1 MRNSTRIVGG
11 PLLLAAALIVARF
24 LFPNKM
30 NFITEIS
37 IFSIYVMGC
46 NTLYGYLG
54 MVSFGQP
61 FYLSIGAYSAAIY
74 LAYLGGNPLVSIALG
89 IGMGFMVGVV
99 FGPFFVRLRGDYF
112 ALVNAAIC
120 AIGLFVFEKLLI
132 PITRGDDGLWYRA
145 KMVALPGL
153 DIRQPANFFFFVMGV
168 LVIVLILYRWVDQSV
183 LGISFRAIKV
193 NERKMRF
200 LGYSAFKIKWIGFI
214 LASMLSSLAGALYAV
229 NFGFVNPN
237 LGTPH
242 RAAEVLVA
250 TLIGGSGTVY
260 GPFFGSFAFI
270 GIRDVVSKYITR
282 WEFFVGVLTLVV
294 LFKFGK
300 GIWGNIDL
308 LIRERL
314 TESGKESALGMYPVP
329 SIKKEINKKPWTW
342 RCSCGQWSSGSARA
356 GSSFSSPLEYR
367 SGLV

>member
-1 MRNSTRIVGG
+1 MKDSVRIVGG
-11 PLLLAAALIVARF
+11 PLLLMAGLIVARI
-24 LFPNKM
+24 LIPTKM

-37 IFSIYVMGC
+37 IFTIYVMGC
-46 NTLYGYLG
+46 NLLYGYLG

-74 LAYLGGNPLVSIALG
+74 LAYLGHNPLVSILAGLVMG
-89 IGMGFMVGVV
+89 LVIGLIL
-99 FGPFFVRLRGDYF
+99 GPFFVRLRGDYF

-120 AIGLFVFEKLLI
+120 AIGLFIFEKLLL

-145 KMVALPGL
+145 RMSATPLL
-153 DIRQPANFFFFVMGV
+153 DIRQPANFFFFVMIV
-168 LVIVLILYRWVDQSV
+168 FAIVLILFRYMDQSV
-183 LGISFRAIKV
+183 LGVSFRAVKV

-214 LASMLSSLAGALYAV
+214 LASMLSGLAGALYAV
-229 NFGFVNPN
+229 NFGFVNPH

-242 RAAEVLVA
+242 RSAEVLVA
-250 TLIGGSGTVY
+250 TLIGGAGTVY

-270 GIRDVVSKYITR
+270 GIRDVVSRYITR
-282 WEFFVGVLTLVV
+282 WEFCVGVLTLIV

-308 LIRERL
+308 LIRE
-314 TESGKESALGMYPVP
+314 KF
-329 SIKKEINKKPWTW
+329 KKRNEMARDGNVS
-342 RCSCGQWSSGSARA
+342 CSVNRKGDQ
-356 GSSFSSPLEYR
+356 
-367 SGLV
+367 

>member
-1 MRNSTRIVGG
+1 MRQSVRMIGG
-11 PLLLAAALIVARF
+11 PLLLVAALIVVRI
-24 LFPNKM
+24 LVPSKM

-46 NTLYGYLG
+46 NVLYGYLG

-61 FYLSIGAYSAAIY
+61 FYLSVGAYSSAIY
-74 LAYLGGNPLVSIALG
+74 LAYLGHNPLISIFVG
-89 IGMGFMVGVV
+89 IAVGFVVGLVL
-99 FGPFFVRLRGDYF
+99 GPFFVRLRGDYF
-112 ALVNAAIC
+112 ALVNAATC
-120 AIGLFVFEKLLI
+120 AIGLFIFEKLLI

-145 KMVALPGL
+145 RMTATPIL
-153 DIRQPANFFFFVMGV
+153 DIRQPASFFFFVMVV
-168 LVIVLILYRWVDQSV
+168 LAVVLILFRYTDQSV
-183 LGISFRAIKV
+183 LGVAFRAVKV

-214 LASMLSSLAGALYAV
+214 LASMFSGLAGALYAV

-250 TLIGGSGTVY
+250 TLLGGSGTVY
-260 GPFFGSFAFI
+260 GPFFGSLAFI

-282 WEFFVGVLTLVV
+282 WEFFVGVLTLIV

-300 GIWGNIDL
+300 GIWGNIDF
-308 LIRERL
+308 IVREKL
-314 TESGKESALGMYPVP
+314 GKKRETNRYGNASCPVDR
-329 SIKKEINKKPWTW
+329 K
-342 RCSCGQWSSGSARA
+342 GA
-356 GSSFSSPLEYR
+356 
-367 SGLV
+367 

>member
-1 MRNSTRIVGG
+1 MKQSVRMIGG
-11 PLLLAAALIVARF
+11 PLLLVAALIVVRI
-24 LFPNKM
+24 LVPSKM

-46 NTLYGYLG
+46 NVLYGYLG

-61 FYLSIGAYSAAIY
+61 FYLSVGAYSSAIY
-74 LAYLGGNPLVSIALG
+74 LAYLGHNPLISIFVG
-89 IGMGFMVGVV
+89 IAVGFVVGLVL
-99 FGPFFVRLRGDYF
+99 GPFFVRLRGDYF
-112 ALVNAAIC
+112 ALVNAATC
-120 AIGLFVFEKLLI
+120 AIGLFIFEKLLI

-145 KMVALPGL
+145 RMTATPIL
-153 DIRQPANFFFFVMGV
+153 DIRQPASFFFFVMVV
-168 LVIVLILYRWVDQSV
+168 LAVVLMLFRYTDQSV
-183 LGISFRAIKV
+183 LGISFRAVKV

-214 LASMLSSLAGALYAV
+214 LASMFSGLAGALYAV

-250 TLIGGSGTVY
+250 TLLGGSGTVY
-260 GPFFGSFAFI
+260 GPFFGSLAFI

-282 WEFFVGVLTLVV
+282 WEFFVGVLTLIV

-300 GIWGNIDL
+300 GIWGNIDF
-308 LIRERL
+308 IVREKL
-314 TESGKESALGMYPVP
+314 GKKREMNRYGNASCPVDRRP
-329 SIKKEINKKPWTW
+329 
-342 RCSCGQWSSGSARA
+342 
-356 GSSFSSPLEYR
+356 
-367 SGLV
+367 

>member
-1 MRNSTRIVGG
+1 MIGG
-11 PLLLAAALIVARF
+11 PLLLVAVLIATRLLV
-24 LFPNKM
+24 PNKM
-30 NFITEIS
+30 NFLIEVS

-46 NTLYGYLG
+46 NVLYGYLG

-61 FYLSIGAYSAAIY
+61 FYLGVGAYAGAIY
-74 LAYLGGNPLVSIALG
+74 LAYLGHSPLISVLAG
-89 IGMGFMVGVV
+89 IVIGFITGAVL
-99 FGPFFVRLRGDYF
+99 GPFFVRLRGDYF

-120 AIGLFVFEKLLI
+120 AIGLFIFEKLLI

-145 KMVALPGL
+145 RMTATPLL
-153 DIRQPANFFFFVMGV
+153 DIRRPTHFFFFVMLV
-168 LVIVLILYRWVDQSV
+168 LGIVLFLVRYADQSV
-183 LGISFRAIKV
+183 LGVSLRAVKV

-200 LGYSAFKIKWIGFI
+200 LGYSAFKIKWVGFT
-214 LASMLSSLAGALYAV
+214 LASMLSGLAGALYAV

-260 GPFFGSFAFI
+260 GPFFGSLAFI

-282 WEFFVGVLTLVV
+282 WEFFVGILTLIV
-294 LFKFGK
+294 LFKFNR

-308 LIRERL
+308 LFREKFGRRGI
-314 TESGKESALGMYPVP
+314 TASAGKA
-329 SIKKEINKKPWTW
+329 
-342 RCSCGQWSSGSARA
+342 
-356 GSSFSSPLEYR
+356 SSPI
-367 SGLV
+367 SPSNPKFK

>member
-1 MRNSTRIVGG
+1 MKQSVRIIGG
-11 PLLLAAALIVARF
+11 PLLLVAALIGVRF
-24 LFPNKM
+24 LVPSKM

-46 NTLYGYLG
+46 NVLYGYLG

-61 FYLSIGAYSAAIY
+61 FYLSVGAYSAAIY
-74 LAYLGGNPLVSIALG
+74 LAYLGNNPLISILVG
-89 IGMGFMVGVV
+89 IAIGFLVGLVL
-99 FGPFFVRLRGDYF
+99 GPFFVRLRGDYF
-112 ALVNAAIC
+112 ALVNAATC
-120 AIGLFVFEKLLI
+120 AIGLFIFEKLLI

-145 KMVALPGL
+145 RMAATPIL
-153 DIRQPANFFFFVMGV
+153 DIRQPANFFLFVMLV
-168 LVIVLILYRWVDQSV
+168 LAAVLILFRYTDQSV
-183 LGISFRAIKV
+183 LGVSFRAVKV

-214 LASMLSSLAGALYAV
+214 LASMLSGLAGALYAV

-250 TLIGGSGTVY
+250 TLLGGSGTVY
-260 GPFFGSFAFI
+260 GPFFGSLAFI

-282 WEFFVGVLTLVV
+282 WEFFVGVLTLIV

-300 GIWGNIDL
+300 GIWGNIDF
-308 LIRERL
+308 IVRERL
-314 TESGKESALGMYPVP
+314 GKKREPTRYGDVSCPVDRRP
-329 SIKKEINKKPWTW
+329 
-342 RCSCGQWSSGSARA
+342 
-356 GSSFSSPLEYR
+356 
-367 SGLV
+367 

>member
-1 MRNSTRIVGG
+1 MIGG
-11 PLLLAAALIVARF
+11 PLLLVAALIGMRILV
-24 LFPNKM
+24 PNKM

-46 NTLYGYLG
+46 NVLYGYLG

-61 FYLSIGAYSAAIY
+61 FYLSVGAYSAAIY
-74 LAYLGGNPLVSIALG
+74 LAYLGHNPLISIFVG
-89 IGMGFMVGVV
+89 IAVGFVVGLVL
-99 FGPFFVRLRGDYF
+99 GPFFVRLRGDYF
-112 ALVNAAIC
+112 ALVNAATC
-120 AIGLFVFEKLLI
+120 AIGLFIFEKLLI

-145 KMVALPGL
+145 RMTATPIL
-153 DIRQPANFFFFVMGV
+153 DIRQPASFFFFVMVV
-168 LVIVLILYRWVDQSV
+168 LAVVLILFRYTDQSV
-183 LGISFRAIKV
+183 LGVSFRAVKV

-214 LASMLSSLAGALYAV
+214 LASMLSGLAGALYAV

-250 TLIGGSGTVY
+250 TLLGGSGTVY
-260 GPFFGSFAFI
+260 GPFFGSLAFI

-282 WEFFVGVLTLVV
+282 WEFFVGVLTLIV

-300 GIWGNIDL
+300 GIWGNIDF
-308 LIRERL
+308 IVREKL
-314 TESGKESALGMYPVP
+314 GKKREMNRYGNASCPVDR
-329 SIKKEINKKPWTW
+329 K
-342 RCSCGQWSSGSARA
+342 GA
-356 GSSFSSPLEYR
+356 
-367 SGLV
+367 

>member
-1 MRNSTRIVGG
+1 MSKNIRIIGG
-11 PLLLAAALIVARF
+11 PLLLVVALLAARI
-24 LFPNKM
+24 LFPTKM

-37 IFSIYVMGC
+37 IFTIYVMGC
-46 NTLYGYLG
+46 NVLYGYLG

-61 FYLSIGAYSAAIY
+61 FYLGIGAYAAAIY
-74 LAYLGGNPLVSIALG
+74 LAYLGNSPLVSIACG
-89 IGMGFMVGVV
+89 IGIGLIVGVV
-99 FGPFFVRLRGDYF
+99 LGPFFVRLRGDYF

-120 AIGLFVFEKLLI
+120 AIGLFVFEKLLL

-145 KMVALPGL
+145 RMSETPLL
-153 DIRQPANFFFFVMGV
+153 DIRQPANFFFFVMIV
-168 LVIVLILYRWVDQSV
+168 FAAVLILFRYMDQSV

-214 LASMLSSLAGALYAV
+214 LASMLSSLAGSLYAV

-250 TLIGGSGTVY
+250 TLIGGAGTVY

-282 WEFFVGVLTLVV
+282 WEFFVGALTLIV

-308 LIRERL
+308 LIHEKFGR
-314 TESGKESALGMYPVP
+314 
-329 SIKKEINKKPWTW
+329 KKETVRFGNVSCPVNKKGD
-342 RCSCGQWSSGSARA
+342 R
-356 GSSFSSPLEYR
+356 
-367 SGLV
+367 

>member
-1 MRNSTRIVGG
+1 M
-11 PLLLAAALIVARF
+11 LLVAALIVVRI
-24 LFPNKM
+24 LVPSKM

-46 NTLYGYLG
+46 NVLYGYLG

-61 FYLSIGAYSAAIY
+61 FYLSVGAYSSAIY
-74 LAYLGGNPLVSIALG
+74 LAYLGHNPLISIFVG
-89 IGMGFMVGVV
+89 IAVGFVVGLVL
-99 FGPFFVRLRGDYF
+99 GPFFVRLRGDYF
-112 ALVNAAIC
+112 ALVNAATC
-120 AIGLFVFEKLLI
+120 AIGLFIFEKLLI

-145 KMVALPGL
+145 RMTATPIL
-153 DIRQPANFFFFVMGV
+153 DIRQPASFFFFVMVV
-168 LVIVLILYRWVDQSV
+168 LAVVLILFRYTDQSV
-183 LGISFRAIKV
+183 LGVAFRAVKV

-214 LASMLSSLAGALYAV
+214 LASMFSGLAGALYAV

-250 TLIGGSGTVY
+250 TLLGGSGTVY
-260 GPFFGSFAFI
+260 GPFFGSLAFI

-282 WEFFVGVLTLVV
+282 WEFFVGVLTLIV

-300 GIWGNIDL
+300 GIWGNIDF
-308 LIRERL
+308 IVREKL
-314 TESGKESALGMYPVP
+314 GKKREMNRYGNPSCPVDR
-329 SIKKEINKKPWTW
+329 K
-342 RCSCGQWSSGSARA
+342 GA
-356 GSSFSSPLEYR
+356 
-367 SGLV
+367 

>member
-1 MRNSTRIVGG
+1 MRDSVRIVGG
-11 PLLLAAALIVARF
+11 PLLLVAALVVARF
-24 LFPNKM
+24 LFPTKM

-61 FYLSIGAYSAAIY
+61 FYLSVGAYAAAIY
-74 LAYLGGNPLVSIALG
+74 LAYLGGNPLVSIVLG
-89 IGMGFMVGVV
+89 IGAGFMVGIIL
-99 FGPFFVRLRGDYF
+99 GPSFVRLRGDYF

-120 AIGLFVFEKLLI
+120 AIGLFIFEKLLI
-132 PITRGDDGLWYRA
+132 PITRGDDGLWYRGRMMA
-145 KMVALPGL
+145 IPGL
-153 DIRQPANFFFFVMGV
+153 DIRQPTNFFFFVIGV
-168 LVIVLILYRWVDQSV
+168 LAVVLILYRWVDQSV

-282 WEFFVGVLTLVV
+282 WEFFVGILTLVV

-314 TESGKESALGMYPVP
+314 IRKRGKVRFGDVSCPVVE
-329 SIKKEINKKPWTW
+329 KGN
-342 RCSCGQWSSGSARA
+342 Q
-356 GSSFSSPLEYR
+356 
-367 SGLV
+367 

>member
-1 MRNSTRIVGG
+1 MRMVLG
-11 PLLLAAALIVARF
+11 PLLLVAALLVARV
-24 LFPNKM
+24 LFPAKM

-46 NTLYGYLG
+46 NVLYGYLG

-61 FYLSIGAYSAAIY
+61 FYLGIGAYSAAIY
-74 LAYLGGNPLVSIALG
+74 LAYLGTDPFLSILCG
-89 IGMGFMVGVV
+89 IAIGFLIGLI

-120 AIGLFVFEKLLI
+120 AIGLFVFEKLLL

-145 KMVALPGL
+145 RMTALPFL
-153 DIRQPANFFFFVMGV
+153 DIRLPANFFFFVMIT
-168 LVIVLILYRWVDQSV
+168 LALILILFRYMDQSV
-183 LGISFRAIKV
+183 LGISFRAVKA

-200 LGYSAFKIKWIGFI
+200 IGYSAFKIKWVGFT
-214 LASMLSSLAGALYAV
+214 LASMLSGLAGALYAV

-250 TLIGGSGTVY
+250 TLLGGSGTVY

-282 WEFFVGVLTLVV
+282 WEFFVGVLTLIV
-294 LFKFGK
+294 LFKFNK
-300 GIWGNIDL
+300 GIWGNLDL
-308 LIRERL
+308 LFREKVRRKREIIRYERG
-314 TESGKESALGMYPVP
+314 SCPVNQRG
-329 SIKKEINKKPWTW
+329 E
-342 RCSCGQWSSGSARA
+342 Q
-356 GSSFSSPLEYR
+356 
-367 SGLV
+367 

>member
-1 MRNSTRIVGG
+1 MLVG
-11 PLLLAAALIVARF
+11 ALVVARF
-24 LFPNKM
+24 LFPAKM

-37 IFSIYVMGC
+37 IFTIYVMGC
-46 NTLYGYLG
+46 NVLYGYLG

-74 LAYLGGNPLVSIALG
+74 LAYLGNSPLVSIACG
-89 IGMGFMVGVV
+89 IGMGLIVGVV
-99 FGPFFVRLRGDYF
+99 LGPFFVRLRGDYF

-120 AIGLFVFEKLLI
+120 AIGLFIFEKLLL

-145 KMVALPGL
+145 RMSETPLL
-153 DIRQPANFFFFVMGV
+153 DIRQPASFFFFVMIVLAVV
-168 LVIVLILYRWVDQSV
+168 LVLFRSMDQSV
-183 LGISFRAIKV
+183 LGISFRAVKT

-200 LGYSAFKIKWIGFI
+200 LGYSTFGIKWIGFT
-214 LASMLSSLAGALYAV
+214 LASMLSGLAGSLYAV
-229 NFGFVNPN
+229 NLGFVNPY

-250 TLIGGSGTVY
+250 TLIGGAGTVY

-282 WEFFVGVLTLVV
+282 WEFFVGVLTLIV
-294 LFKFGK
+294 LFRFGK

-308 LIRERL
+308 LIRERFGKKRETARL
-314 TESGKESALGMYPVP
+314 GNVSCRTNQTESSEKL
-329 SIKKEINKKPWTW
+329 
-342 RCSCGQWSSGSARA
+342 
-356 GSSFSSPLEYR
+356 L
-367 SGLV
+367 

>member
-1 MRNSTRIVGG
+1 MKQSVRMIGG
-11 PLLLAAALIVARF
+11 PLLLVAALIGIRILV
-24 LFPNKM
+24 PNKM

-46 NTLYGYLG
+46 NVLYGYLG

-61 FYLSIGAYSAAIY
+61 FYLSVGAYSAAIY
-74 LAYLGGNPLVSIALG
+74 LAYLGHNPLISAV
-89 IGMGFMVGVV
+89 GFVVGLVL
-99 FGPFFVRLRGDYF
+99 GPFFVRLRGDYF
-112 ALVNAAIC
+112 ALVNAATC
-120 AIGLFVFEKLLI
+120 AIGLFIFEKLLI

-145 KMVALPGL
+145 RMTATPIL
-153 DIRQPANFFFFVMGV
+153 DIRQPASFFFFVMVV
-168 LVIVLILYRWVDQSV
+168 LAVVLILFRYTDQSV
-183 LGISFRAIKV
+183 LGVSFRAVKV

-214 LASMLSSLAGALYAV
+214 LASMFSGLAGALYAV

-250 TLIGGSGTVY
+250 TLLGGSGTVY
-260 GPFFGSFAFI
+260 GPFFGSLAFI

-282 WEFFVGVLTLVV
+282 WEFFVGVLTLIV

-300 GIWGNIDL
+300 GIWGNIDF
-308 LIRERL
+308 IVREKL
-314 TESGKESALGMYPVP
+314 GKKREMKRYGNASCPVDR
-329 SIKKEINKKPWTW
+329 K
-342 RCSCGQWSSGSARA
+342 GA
-356 GSSFSSPLEYR
+356 
-367 SGLV
+367 

>member
-1 MRNSTRIVGG
+1 MMKMNNGTRIIGG
-11 PLLLAAALIVARF
+11 PLLLVAVLIASRW
-24 LFPNKM
+24 LFPAKM

-37 IFSIYVMGC
+37 IFAIYVMGC
-46 NTLYGYLG
+46 NLLYGYLG

-61 FYLSIGAYSAAIY
+61 FYLSIGAYAAAIY
-74 LAYLGGNPLVSIALG
+74 LAYLGKNPLVSVGCG
-89 IGMGFMVGVV
+89 IGIGLVIGAVL
-99 FGPFFVRLRGDYF
+99 GPFFVRLRGDYF

-120 AIGLFVFEKLLI
+120 AIGLFIFEKLLL

-145 KMVALPGL
+145 RMSQMPLL
-153 DIRQPANFFFFVMGV
+153 DIRQPAEFFFFVM
-168 LVIVLILYRWVDQSV
+168 IIFAAVLILFRYMDQSV
-183 LGISFRAIKV
+183 LGISFRAVKV

-200 LGYSAFKIKWIGFI
+200 LGYSAFGIKWIGFT
-214 LASMLSSLAGALYAV
+214 LASMLSSLAGSLYAV
-229 NFGFVNPN
+229 NFGFVNPY

-250 TLIGGSGTVY
+250 TLIGGAGTVY

-282 WEFFVGVLTLVV
+282 WEFFVGILTLIV

-308 LIRERL
+308 LVREKFER
-314 TESGKESALGMYPVP
+314 
-329 SIKKEINKKPWTW
+329 KKEPVSFGDL
-342 RCSCGQWSSGSARA
+342 SCTVNPK
-356 GSSFSSPLEYR
+356 SPGKL
-367 SGLV
+367 L

>member
-1 MRNSTRIVGG
+1 VREKQGPARVRGNGDEPMRSSTRVLGG
-11 PLLLAAALIVARF
+11 PLLLVAALIVARF
-24 LFPNKM
+24 LFPTKM

-61 FYLSIGAYSAAIY
+61 FYLSIGAYAAAIY
-74 LAYLGGNPLVSIALG
+74 LAYLGGNPLVSVALG

-99 FGPFFVRLRGDYF
+99 LGPSFVRLRGDYF

-145 KMVALPGL
+145 KMVATPGL
-153 DIRQPANFFFFVMGV
+153 DLRQPASFFFFVMAV
-168 LVIVLILYRWVDQSV
+168 LAAVLILYRWVDQSV
-183 LGISFRAIKV
+183 LGVSFRAIKV

-250 TLIGGSGTVY
+250 TLIGGAGTVY

-270 GIRDVVSKYITR
+270 GIRDVVSKYISR
-282 WEFFVGVLTLVV
+282 WEFFVGIMTLIV
-294 LFKFGK
+294 LFKFGR

-308 LIRERL
+308 FLRERF
-314 TESGKESALGMYPVP
+314 SRKPKKVSFGDVSCPV
-329 SIKKEINKKPWTW
+329 
-342 RCSCGQWSSGSARA
+342 GQKGDQ
-356 GSSFSSPLEYR
+356 
-367 SGLV
+367 

>member
-1 MRNSTRIVGG
+1 MSKAIRAIGG
-11 PLLLAAALIVARF
+11 PLLLGAAVVAGRMF
-24 LFPNKM
+24 IPSKM
-30 NFITEIS
+30 NFITEVS
-37 IFSIYVMGC
+37 IFTIYVMGC
-46 NTLYGYLG
+46 NLLYGYLG

-61 FYLSIGAYSAAIY
+61 FYLSVGAYSAAIY
-74 LAYLGGNPLVSIALG
+74 LAYIGTNPLVSIA
-89 IGMGFMVGVV
+89 MGVVSGFAVGVV
-99 FGPFFVRLRGDYF
+99 LGPFFVRLRGDYF

-120 AIGLFVFEKLLI
+120 AIGLFVFEKLLL

-145 KMVALPGL
+145 RMTGTPLL
-153 DIRQPANFFFFVMGV
+153 DIRQPANFFFFVMLV
-168 LVIVLILYRWVDQSV
+168 LTIVLILFRYMDQSV

-200 LGYSAFKIKWIGFI
+200 LGYSAFKIKWIGFT
-214 LASMLSSLAGALYAV
+214 LASMLSCLAGALYAV
-229 NFGFVNPN
+229 NFGFVNPY

-250 TLIGGSGTVY
+250 TLIGGAGTVY

-282 WEFFVGVLTLVV
+282 WEFFVGILTLIV

-308 LIRERL
+308 LFREKFGEKREVL
-314 TESGKESALGMYPVP
+314 KTENA
-329 SIKKEINKKPWTW
+329 
-342 RCSCGQWSSGSARA
+342 SCRRNDKGDR
-356 GSSFSSPLEYR
+356 
-367 SGLV
+367 